1 MHTSSSNGLMVSTIE
16 TNVSSDRAHTD
27 SVQEQNSA
35 SDFTS
40 TPNAHEGQ
48 TPTIDASQELRLGPR
63 THNGFKEAKQSSKN
77 SRMDMRSQTDSSIKD
92 TEQSGNQQTLPSLLS
107 SDLDHLDPDK
117 AWDVIFPHGPSHQ
130 GPSTMLTVHVES

>member
-48 TPTIDASQELRLGPR
+48 TPTLDASQELRLGPR
-63 THNGFKEAKQSSKN
+63 TQNGFKEAKQSSKK
-77 SRMDMRSQTDSSIKD
+77 SRMDMKSQTDSSIKD
-92 TEQSGNQQTLPSLLS
+92 TEQSGNQQTLPFCSKYFREGNS
-107 SDLDHLDPDK
+107 RAITGDK
-117 AWDVIFPHGPSHQ
+117 RAESFNIV
-130 GPSTMLTVHVES
+130 STTFRE